1 MSKWIKR
8 IGLAIG
14 IVLLL
19 IAAGAWIVYHR
30 ANAVP
35 DWYAQAKTVVSDDP
49 DLENRTT
56 MRLHNWASKASA
68 GDPAHKP
75 QNERRF
81 TVQLTADDIN
91 RLIVK
96 WSRSTGLEDKMSRHV
111 QDIRVRLADG
121 KITIA
126 GLSPEYQKVLSAS
139 LEPVSGADGYAQ
151 LRLDALYAGDLQ
163 LPLVSMKNYR
173 SRLSEDVA
181 RQAAQ
186 KREKIAVDD
195 HSVATRATA
204 DLYYADMA
212 AALFAGHA
220 ADAYAFIGR
229 VQGLSMD
236 DPLASRVCDI
246 KVEQGKLTMT
256 LEMLDARQREV
267 LTDHLQ
273 SIGNPKSPSDTK
285 P

>member
-1 MSKWIKR
+1 MNKWLKR
-8 IGLAIG
+8 IGWTVG

-19 IAAGAWIVYHR
+19 IAAGAWIVYDR

-35 DWYAQAKTVVSDDP
+35 DWYAQAKTALSDDP

-68 GDPAHKP
+68 GDATRKP
-75 QNERRF
+75 DDERRY
-81 TVQLTADDIN
+81 TVELTADDIN

-96 WSRSTGLEDKMSRHV
+96 WSRSTGLEDRMSRHV
-111 QDIRVRLADG
+111 QEIRVRLADG

-139 LEPVSGADGYAQ
+139 LVPVAGTDGYSQ

-163 LPLVSMKNYR
+163 LPLVSMKSYR
-173 SRLSEDVA
+173 SQLTADVA
-181 RQAAQ
+181 RQAEQ
-186 KREKIAVDD
+186 KREKIAVDE

-212 AALFAGHA
+212 AALFAGQS

-229 VQGLSMD
+229 VQGLD
-236 DPLASRVCDI
+236 APLVSRVCDI
-246 KVEQGKLTMT
+246 KVENGKLTMT
-256 LEMLDARQREV
+256 LEMLDARQRQV
-267 LTDHLQ
+267 LTDYLQ
-273 SIGNPKSPSDTK
+273 SVGKPNPPSDAH